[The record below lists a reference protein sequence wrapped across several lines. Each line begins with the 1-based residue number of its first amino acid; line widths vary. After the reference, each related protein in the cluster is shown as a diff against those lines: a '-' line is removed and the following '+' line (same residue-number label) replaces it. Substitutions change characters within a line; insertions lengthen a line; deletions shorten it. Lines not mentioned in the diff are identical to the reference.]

1 MRVKA
6 YSKREF
12 EQLLTDNGF
21 EFARCKGSHF
31 VYKKENET
39 VVVPKNLNSMI
50 GRRLIKEHNLIVM

>member
-1 MRVKA
+1 MKVKA

-12 EQLLTDNGF
+12 EQLLNDNGY
-21 EFARCKGSHF
+21 ELARCKGSHF

>member
-1 MRVKA
+1 MKTKV

-12 EQLLTDNGF
+12 EQLLSDNGY

-31 VYKKENET
+31 VYKKGNAT

-50 GRRLIKEHNLIVM
+50 GRRLIKEHNLI